1 VVKKQSDRVNLKP
14 MKGFQRL
21 IFLSILGTYLVIL
34 AGAVVRGTGSGLG
47 CPDWP
52 RCFGQWVPPMD
63 ISELPVNYKE
73 VYKIAGKTIA
83 DFDPFKTWT
92 EYINRLLGVVL
103 GFLIVI
109 LFGMSFKMR
118 HFEKNIPW
126 FCGGLLFLILIQGGV
141 GALVVS
147 THLKPFIITIH
158 MFLAVVLLFGLLYL
172 RKYCE
177 DLQDTRIVQKVD
189 QRGLLLTRILVGL
202 TFFQVLL
209 GTQVR
214 QEVDHFM
221 RDTMEATAS
230 TIMNFLGIGFFIHRS
245 FSLVIVALFVYLLAH
260 FHRQRYNRAAFFLT
274 LMAFFSVLGNIATGI
289 TLNYFGF
296 PANAQPPHLFFGI
309 LALGF
314 LYTLGLNL
322 RGTLLDD

>member
-1 VVKKQSDRVNLKP
+1 

-21 IFLSILGTYLVIL
+21 IFFCIFGTYLVII

-63 ISELPVNYKE
+63 IHELPENYKDI
-73 VYKIAGKTIA
+73 YKIAGKTIA

-92 EYINRLLGVVL
+92 EYLNRLLGVLL
-103 GFLIVI
+103 GFGIVS
-109 LFGMSFKMR
+109 LFIKSFR
-118 HFEKNIPW
+118 LRENEPNLPW

-158 MFLAVVLLFGLLYL
+158 MFLAIILLFGLQYL
-172 RKYCE
+172 KKYCD
-177 DLQDTRIVQKVD
+177 DLQDTSIVAKIDLKALNLSKV
-189 QRGLLLTRILVGL
+189 LVL
-202 TFFQVLL
+202 FLFLQILL

-214 QEVDHFM
+214 QQVDHFT
-221 RDTMEATAS
+221 RDTMTATHE
-230 TIMNFLGIGFFIHRS
+230 TIIGHLGWMFYVHRS
-245 FSLVIVALFVYLLAH
+245 FSIVIALFFIYLLVY
-260 FHRQRYNRAAFFLT
+260 FHRSQYNRGSFFLT
-274 LMAFFSVLGNIATGI
+274 LMGFLCVLGNIFSGV

-296 PANAQPPHLFFGI
+296 PANAQPPHLFFGVLCI
-309 LALGF
+309 GIVYG
-314 LYTLGLNL
+314 LYLNL
-322 RGTLLDD
+322 RGTLLED

>member
-1 VVKKQSDRVNLKP
+1 MKKQNDHATLMV
-14 MKGFQRL
+14 MKLFQRL
-21 IFLSILGTYLVIL
+21 IFLSIFGTFLVIL

-63 ISELPVNYKE
+63 ISELPANYKE

-92 EYINRLLGVVL
+92 EYINRLLGVLL
-103 GFLIVI
+103 GILITAMFFVS
-109 LFGMSFKMR
+109 LKLR
-118 HFEKNIPW
+118 EFERNLPW
-126 FCGGLLFLILIQGGV
+126 ACGGLLFLILVQGGV

-158 MFLAVVLLFGLLYL
+158 MFLAVLLLFGLLYL

-177 DLQDTRIVQKVD
+177 DLQDTSIVQKVD
-189 QRGLLLTRILVGL
+189 NKALVITKVLVGL
-202 TFFQVLL
+202 TFAQVLM

-214 QEVDHFM
+214 QQVDHFM
-221 RDTMEATAS
+221 RDTMEATHE
-230 TIMNFLGIGFFIHRS
+230 TVIGHLGAMFYIHRS
-245 FSLVIVALFVYLLAH
+245 FSLVILGLFGYLLVY
-260 FHRQRYNRAAFFLT
+260 FQRTLFNRSAFFLT

-296 PANAQPPHLFFGI
+296 PASAQPPHLLFGVI
-309 LALGF
+309 SLSF
-314 LYTLGLNL
+314 LYSLSLNL

>member
-1 VVKKQSDRVNLKP
+1 

-21 IFLSILGTYLVIL
+21 LFLSILGTYLVIL

-63 ISELPVNYKE
+63 ITELPENYKDI
-73 VYKIAGKTIA
+73 YKIAGKTIA

-92 EYINRLLGVVL
+92 EYINRLLGVIL
-103 GFLIVI
+103 GFFII
-109 LFGMSFKMR
+109 GLFAASFR
-118 HFEKNIPW
+118 LRSYERNIPW
-126 FCGGLLFLILIQGGV
+126 FCGGLLLLILVQGGV

-177 DLQDTRIVQKVD
+177 DLEDTSIVQKID
-189 QRGLLLTRILVGL
+189 RKGLVISRILVAL
-202 TFFQVLL
+202 TFAQVLL

-214 QEVDHFM
+214 QRVDHVL
-221 RDTMEATAS
+221 RDSLEATTA
-230 TIMNFLGIGFFIHRS
+230 TVIGFLGPVFYVHRT
-245 FSLVIVALFVYLLAH
+245 FSLVIFILFLYLLFH
-260 FHRQRYNRAAFFLT
+260 FHRHRFNRGAFFLA
-274 LMAFFSVLGNIATGI
+274 LMAFLSVCGNIATGI

-296 PANAQPPHLFFGI
+296 PANAQPPHLFFGVM
-309 LALGF
+309 ALGF
-314 LYTLGLNL
+314 LYSLSLNL

>member
-1 VVKKQSDRVNLKP
+1 

-21 IFLSILGTYLVIL
+21 IFFSILGTYLVIL

-52 RCFGQWVPPMD
+52 HCFGQWVPPMD
-63 ISELPVNYKE
+63 ISELPANYKE

-92 EYINRLLGVVL
+92 EYINRLLGVIL
-103 GFLIVI
+103 GILIVA
-109 LFGMSFKMR
+109 LFGQSFR
-118 HFEKNIPW
+118 VKNYERNLPW
-126 FCGGLLFLILIQGGV
+126 FCGGLLLLILVQGGV

-158 MFLAVVLLFGLLYL
+158 MFLALVLLFGLLYL

-177 DLQDTRIVQKVD
+177 DLQNTAIVQKID
-189 QRGLLLTRILVGL
+189 RRALFITRILVAS
-202 TFFQVLL
+202 TFVQVLM

-214 QEVDHFM
+214 QQVDHFM
-221 RDTMEATAS
+221 RDTMEASAE
-230 TIMNFLGIGFFIHRS
+230 TIINFLGPTFYIHRT
-245 FSLVIVALFVYLLAH
+245 FSLVIIGLFIYLLAY
-260 FHRQRYNRAAFFLT
+260 FQRQRFQRGAFFLT
-274 LMAFFSVLGNIATGI
+274 LMAFFCVLGNVFTGVA
-289 TLNYFGF
+289 LNYFGF
-296 PANAQPPHLFFGI
+296 PANAQPPHLFFGVMS
-309 LALGF
+309 LGL
-314 LYTLGLNL
+314 LYSLSLNL

>member
-1 VVKKQSDRVNLKP
+1 
-14 MKGFQRL
+14 MKTFSRF

-52 RCFGQWVPPMD
+52 RCFGQWVPPTD
-63 ISELPVNYKE
+63 ISELPQNYKE
-73 VYKIAGKTIA
+73 IYKIAGKTIA

-92 EYINRLLGVVL
+92 EYINRLLGVLL
-103 GFLIVI
+103 GILIVI
-109 LFGMSFKMR
+109 LFGLSFGMKR
-118 HFEKNIPW
+118 YEKNLPW
-126 FCGGLLFLILIQGGV
+126 FCGGLLFLIIVQGGV

-158 MFLAVVLLFGLLYL
+158 MFLAIVLLFGLLFL

-177 DLQDTRIVQKVD
+177 DLQDTSLVPPTDQKA
-189 QRGLLLTRILVGL
+189 LKITRILVAI

-214 QEVDHFM
+214 QQVDHYM
-221 RDTMEATAS
+221 RDTLQATS
-230 TIMNFLGIGFFIHRS
+230 ETIISFLGPVFFIHRT
-245 FSLVIVALFVYLLAH
+245 FSIVIVALFLYLIAH
-260 FHRQRYNRAAFFLT
+260 FHRQRFNRGAYFIA
-274 LMAFFSVLGNIATGI
+274 LMGFFSVMGNIITGI
-289 TLNYFGF
+289 TLNYFSF
-296 PANAQPPHLFFGI
+296 PANAQPPHLFFGV

-314 LYTLGLNL
+314 LYTLNLNL
-322 RGTLLDD
+322 KGSLLEE